1 MNIKN
6 KSLLLAA
13 GFLLAASTLFVSCT
27 NESLTEAPAGPDEPD
42 NDNSRTEVQLILK
55 NNLTLKTSVP
65 ASRAGDAIAT
75 EDENFIKTL
84 DVYVFGSL
92 TEDGP
97 YTFQE
102 LHYYRD
108 DASLTHLTGIK
119 SFSFDLNPGAEAN
132 TTTGLLKLT
141 KGLFVKFYCI
151 ANRTQL
157 YGVDATGA
165 LQPYDYFSSLVQTA
179 PGQSA
184 NTVTPGVPTETDF
197 LKLQTQLINPEGAT
211 ENDIF
216 VSPLPMTGAYT
227 TPLDLTDFSSATRAQ
242 IGFRLSRM
250 VARFDIVNVAEESR
264 FTVEGISMSNGRSAS
279 RFFPIEPLKT
289 KDETNGDLITYPER
303 KVKPDMQHKPTAADP
318 KLNITQGAFYTWP
331 SLKDDG
337 GYLILKGMYDV
348 NMTESQPVMYKIPF
362 KQMVNGVG
370 TYIEVNYN
378 HRYTIEITKAD
389 PMRLEVNLKVT
400 DWEEDVELDDYTP
413 DNDFDRNTPL
423 TLEAGAQGAYVTDKG
438 QVTLMPEAA
447 SEFTFVMGSNTTLK
461 SELVFQEGSE
471 EWLELASAP
480 VTRATSQNTKY
491 TVTTVDDKLTDVSK
505 LLPVI
510 IRLTNPASG
519 MRKDIKVFATK
530 GPEVTLVKEEGNTGT
545 FDAKTLTAT
554 IENTAGKTIK
564 LHVVSESR
572 SDGGDPPTITTGSTA
587 KVDGGVTWLTVS
599 ENVDTAAGD
608 YTLTLGDAQT
618 LPAEATVTFTSTAS
632 TVGTTVKE
640 VLKEATPAPV
650 P

>member
-1 MNIKN
+1 
-6 KSLLLAA
+6 
-13 GFLLAASTLFVSCT
+13 
-27 NESLTEAPAGPDEPD
+27 
-42 NDNSRTEVQLILK
+42 
-55 NNLTLKTSVP
+55 
-65 ASRAGDAIAT
+65 
-75 EDENFIKTL
+75 
-84 DVYVFGSL
+84 
-92 TEDGP
+92 
-97 YTFQE
+97 
-102 LHYYRD
+102 
-108 DASLTHLTGIK
+108 
-119 SFSFDLNPGAEAN
+119 
-132 TTTGLLKLT
+132 
-141 KGLFVKFYCI
+141 
-151 ANRTQL
+151 
-157 YGVDATGA
+157 
-165 LQPYDYFSSLVQTA
+165 
-179 PGQSA
+179 
-184 NTVTPGVPTETDF
+184 
-197 LKLQTQLINPEGAT
+197 
-211 ENDIF
+211 
-216 VSPLPMTGAYT
+216 
-227 TPLDLTDFSSATRAQ
+227 
-242 IGFRLSRM
+242 
-250 VARFDIVNVAEESR
+250 
-264 FTVEGISMSNGRSAS
+264 
-279 RFFPIEPLKT
+279 
-289 KDETNGDLITYPER
+289 
-303 KVKPDMQHKPTAADP
+303 
-318 KLNITQGAFYTWP
+318 
-331 SLKDDG
+331 
-337 GYLILKGMYDV
+337 MYDV

-632 TVGTTVKE
+632 TVGTTVKV

>member
-6 KSLLLAA
+6 KPSLLAA
-13 GFLLAASTLFVSCT
+13 GFLLCMSTLLVSCT
-27 NESLTEAPAGPDEPD
+27 SESLTQAPGEPEGD
-42 NDNSRTEVQLILK
+42 ASRTEVLLTLK
-55 NNLTLKTSVP
+55 NNLSLRASVP
-65 ASRAGDAIAT
+65 GTRAGDAIAT
-75 EDENFIKTL
+75 EDENYIKTL

-108 DASLTHLTGIK
+108 DASLTHLPGIK
-119 SFSFDLNPGAEAN
+119 SFSFDLNAGAEPN
-132 TTTGLLKLT
+132 TTTGLLRLT

-157 YGVDATGA
+157 YSMDAGGA

-179 PGQSA
+179 PGQPA
-184 NTVTPGVPTETDF
+184 NTVTPGVPTEADF
-197 LKLQTQLINPEGAT
+197 LKLQTRLIDPAGETGD
-211 ENDIF
+211 DIF
-216 VSPLPMTGAYT
+216 VTPLPMTGAYT
-227 TPLDLTDFSSATRAQ
+227 TPLDLTDFSTATRAQ
-242 IGFRLSRM
+242 VGFRLSRM

-264 FTVEGISMSNGRSAS
+264 FTIQSISMGNGRSAS

-289 KDETNGDLITYPER
+289 KDETNGDLIIYPVR
-303 KVKPDMQHKPTAADP
+303 KVLPDRQKKPTGGDP
-318 KLNITQGAFYTWP
+318 KLNLSEGAFYTWP
-331 SLKDDG
+331 SPKDDG
-337 GYLILKGMYDV
+337 GYLILKGMYATNLTNEEEV
-348 NMTESQPVMYKIPF
+348 SYKVPF

-389 PMRLEVNLKVT
+389 PKRLDVTLKVT
-400 DWEEDVELDDYTP
+400 DWEEDVELDPYTP
-413 DNDFDRNTPL
+413 ENDFDRNTPL
-423 TLEAGAQGAYVTDKG
+423 VLETGSTGAYVTDKG

-447 SEFTFVMGSNTTLK
+447 SEFAFVMGSNATLK

-471 EWLELASAP
+471 KWLGLASAP
-480 VTRATSQNTKY
+480 ATRAASQSTKY
-491 TVTTVDDKLTDVSK
+491 TVTTVDEELADASK
-505 LLPVI
+505 LLPVT

-530 GPEVTLVKEEGNTGT
+530 GPEVTMVKEEGSTST
-545 FDAKTLTAT
+545 FDAKTMTAT
-554 IENTAGKTIK
+554 IENTNGKTIK

-572 SDGGDPPTITTGSTA
+572 SDGAETPTITTGSTA
-587 KVDGGVTWLTVS
+587 EVAAGASWLTVS
-599 ENVDTAAGD
+599 ENVTDAEGD
-608 YTLTLGDAQT
+608 YTLTLGTAQGDVSANT
-618 LPAEATVTFTSTAS
+618 TVTFTSTAS
-632 TVGTTVKE
+632 TAVTTVKV
-640 VLKEATPAPV
+640 VLKEAPAPA